1 MNQPERYELIEL
13 MGLPKVTYNLDS
25 KSPNAAVITIEKE
38 DHSLANMLAQ
48 QLLTDER
55 VLFAGYKVPH
65 PLNHNFILRVQTTEE
80 CTPKQAIVDA
90 AKALIT
96 HLEEIKVNFMREW
109 ELKMISVEG
118 VEMEFS

>member
-1 MNQPERYELIEL
+1 
-13 MGLPKVTYNLDS
+13 MGLPKVTYELDS
-25 KSPNAAVITIEKE
+25 KSPNAAVVTLEKE
-38 DHSLANMLAQ
+38 DHTLANMLAN
-48 QLLTDER
+48 QLLSDER

-65 PLNHNFILRVQTTEE
+65 PLNHNFILRVQTVED
-80 CTPKQAIVDA
+80 CSPKQVIVDA
-90 AKALIT
+90 AKSLIT